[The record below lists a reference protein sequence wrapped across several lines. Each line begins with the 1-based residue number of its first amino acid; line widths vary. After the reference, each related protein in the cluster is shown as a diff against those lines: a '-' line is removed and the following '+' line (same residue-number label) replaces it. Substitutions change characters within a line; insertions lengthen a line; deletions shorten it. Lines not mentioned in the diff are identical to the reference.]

1 MIVFLSL
8 KCLKLSYCCKISVW
22 NVEGPEDITEES
34 LSLFTILDPKI
45 DVLIVGYGDNTPVGG
60 KEAKKVFPVDPK
72 IILKMRQKG
81 VNMELLTTENAI
93 ATYNYLVEE
102 GRVVAAALIPPNHV
116 RVKDQDIVDT
126 KAKRKELYGGA
137 NKNWIGGD
145 RGDHPFTGESM
156 MPKDRS

>member
-1 MIVFLSL
+1 MRWTMLSVLSL
-8 KCLKLSYCCKISVW
+8 FFAVW

-45 DVLIVGYGDNTPVGG
+45 DVLIVGYGDNNTQTG
-60 KEAKKVFPVDPK
+60 KKQFPVDTR
-72 IILKMRQKG
+72 IIMKMRQKG

-116 RVKDQDIVDT
+116 VVKDQDVVESKDR
-126 KAKRKELYGGA
+126 RKQLYGDP
-137 NKNWIGGD
+137 NKSWLGYD
-145 RGDHPFTGESM
+145 RGEHPVTGETM
-156 MPKDRS
+156 LPKKSKSDD